1 MLIAAAKSETP
12 MHNND
17 TLKLMIASQRE
28 ATVHCM
34 NFANRSLRAAAI
46 QVHRIWHR
54 PRPPCS
60 TDFLA
65 SEIFYQDMLT
75 DIHFYFISLRNTYRY
90 LSKVVED
97 PAFEPH
103 RIELEKL
110 NTAWFSHYAKGREAF
125 EHIDQRL
132 PGEKH
137 QSRIISSDDGMS
149 KLHYGINPSDR
160 LFLHS
165 DQEWDISEITFKKI
179 YHDVTELI
187 SSIINSCDQLN
198 SD

>member
-1 MLIAAAKSETP
+1 MNQS
-12 MHNND
+12 D
-17 TLKLMIASQRE
+17 TLNLMIASQRG

-34 NFANRSLRAAAI
+34 NFANRSLRAAAL

-54 PRPPCS
+54 SSPPCA

-65 SEIFYQDMLT
+65 STTFYEDILT

-97 PAFEPH
+97 PAFEAH
-103 RIELEKL
+103 SVELEKL

-137 QSRIISSDDGMS
+137 ESRIISSDDGMS
-149 KLHYGINPSDR
+149 KLHYGFNPDEK

-165 DQEWDISEITFKKI
+165 NQEWDISENTFEKI
-179 YHDVTELI
+179 HHEVVTLI
-187 SSIINSCDQLN
+187 SNIINNCTPTTTNQ
-198 SD
+198 